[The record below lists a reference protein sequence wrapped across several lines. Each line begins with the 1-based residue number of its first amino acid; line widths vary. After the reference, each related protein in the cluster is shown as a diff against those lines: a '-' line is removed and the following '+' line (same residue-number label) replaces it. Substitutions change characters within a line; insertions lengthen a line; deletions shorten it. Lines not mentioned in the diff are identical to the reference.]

1 MYFGSH
7 QVISPLNSVQIWV
20 SFFSADY
27 CVLLFRFLHIVPYQ
41 LIWDSWVGFSKGLW
55 LPVCH
60 RSGSLFETMSCFCSA
75 HWPYWTPARR
85 VLLLSIAFFQLLRIS
100 IALHL
105 PDFSAPPGLVPGD
118 GSQLS
123 DGSLQLW
130 VITELVLREG
140 CQVCYPKASHVE
152 PSQSLLPILENQW
165 DGTWTSASPFV
176 VLELSML
183 SVQFSQVLPT
193 KLRGMG
199 TVFIAICFCF
209 VTVRSVCLS
218 AIEIP

>member
-1 MYFGSH
+1 M
-7 QVISPLNSVQIWV
+7 L
-20 SFFSADY
+20 
-27 CVLLFRFLHIVPYQ
+27 
-41 LIWDSWVGFSKGLW
+41 
-55 LPVCH
+55 
-60 RSGSLFETMSCFCSA
+60 
-75 HWPYWTPARR
+75 R

-105 PDFSAPPGLVPGD
+105 PDLFSAPPRPLPGD

-140 CQVCYPKASHVE
+140 CQVCYPKGSNIE
-152 PSQSLLPILENQW
+152 LSQSLLPILENQC
-165 DGTWTSASPFV
+165 DCTRTSASPFV
-176 VLELSML
+176 VLELRML
-183 SVQFSQVLPT
+183 SVQFSQVLQT

-199 TVFIAICFCF
+199 TVFVAICFCF